1 MDRYFKN
8 RKMVLTGVFC
18 IFLLVD
24 FLIFLGA
31 SNIFWNMDTYCLVFL
46 GYAISSVLVFFGSLG
61 LYFFVFKGKRL
72 WIGNLIILLGLGIF
86 VLDQIFDNWIFEY
99 LRDSF
104 ILQVWHFFLLLSVIC
119 FIIYLPLTLILFGS
133 LWRNS
138 SPKTY
143 WIPRISLIVLAFLLL
158 AFLFLGIGTRIARNR
173 ADREIILAK
182 QQLQPLIEKLHAY
195 HADKQNYP
203 ESLEEVI
210 AKEELDKISKVF
222 RRDFY
227 YTGEA
232 GFSLQIIDP
241 IFVPTYWYYDSKAD
255 EWQRRSD

>member
-8 RKMVLTGVFC
+8 RKMALTGIFC

-31 SNIFWNMDTYCLVFL
+31 SNIFWNMDTYCLAFL
-46 GYAISSVLVFFGSLG
+46 GYAISSVLVFLGSFG

-72 WIGNLIILLGLGIF
+72 WIGNLILLLGLGCSIF
-86 VLDQIFDNWIFEY
+86 SGITNDWITYFPENIWFRVEIY
-99 LRDSF
+99 LSF
-104 ILQVWHFFLLLSVIC
+104 IILAC
-119 FIIYLPLTLILFGS
+119 YIIYLPLSLILFAS
-133 LWRNS
+133 LWKA
-138 SPKTY
+138 SPKAY
-143 WIPRISLIVLAFLLL
+143 WPSRLSMMILICLLL
-158 AFLFLGIGTRIARNR
+158 WMPAFWFGTRIARNR

-195 HADKQNYP
+195 HAAKQNYP

-210 AKEELDKISKVF
+210 AKEELAKISKVF
-222 RRDFY
+222 RRDY
-227 YTGEA
+227 YYADEA
-232 GFSLQIIDP
+232 GFSLRIMDP
-241 IFVPTYWYYDSKAD
+241 IFISTDWFYDSKTD